1 MEVVVSIIGSVLTET
16 GRLLCGSIY
25 PKIKNTLKFQSNLD
39 VLEKEMKPL
48 LALGEG
54 VKNETE
60 LARKEGKVM
69 RTQVIEWL
77 KDVEELQLKVNQ
89 IQAVKLSRRSLNF
102 SKRYRISREVAEK
115 LKEIERLLKDGSSHS
130 GAVAVNHSIPRVV
143 EHVPGPTIQD
153 QTTSSKTLAKT
164 MTLLSDDGVRRIGIW
179 GMGGVGKTTLVR
191 NLNNKLKNISSMQ
204 PFGIVIWVTVSK
216 NLDMKKVQTQIAQ
229 RLNLEA
235 KMEESLERM
244 AIRLYQ
250 RLEEEE
256 KFLLILDD
264 VWEKI
269 DLDSLGVP
277 QPEVHK
283 GSKIILT
290 SRFLDVCRD
299 MMTDD
304 QIKVDVLNDE
314 EAWQLFSRNAGNVVT
329 SEYIRPFAE
338 AIAKRCCGLPLAII
352 TMGTAMR
359 GKTIVELWKHAL
371 NELQRSVPCTGGV
384 EDKLYKPL
392 KWSYDSLEGKNIKP
406 CFLY

>member
-1 MEVVVSIIGSVLTET
+1 VNVFKVSGISDSKLSGMEVVVSIIGSVLTET

-48 LALGEG
+48 LALREG

-69 RTQVIEWL
+69 RTQVTDWL

-191 NLNNKLKNISSMQ
+191 NLNNKLKSISSMQ
-204 PFGIVIWVTVSK
+204 PFGIVIWVTISK
-216 NLDMKKVQTQIAQ
+216 NLNMKKVQTQIAK

-256 KFLLILDD
+256 KFLLILYD

-299 MMTDD
+299 MITDD

-359 GKTIVELWKHAL
+359 GKIIVELW
-371 NELQRSVPCTGGV
+371 SMP
-384 EDKLYKPL
+384 
-392 KWSYDSLEGKNIKP
+392 
-406 CFLY
+406 